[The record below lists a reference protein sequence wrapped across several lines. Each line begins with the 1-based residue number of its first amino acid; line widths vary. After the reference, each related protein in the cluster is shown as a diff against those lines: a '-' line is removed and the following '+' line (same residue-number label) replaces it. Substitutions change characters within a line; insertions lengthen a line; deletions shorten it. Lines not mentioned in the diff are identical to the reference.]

1 MASQLIN
8 LNQLSMAM
16 TRMKTYCNGT
26 YSLIGHDH
34 NTLYYTQSQI
44 DNIVTNLNL
53 TLSTKADTSHIH
65 TSADVN
71 KMTGYS
77 KPTTTSAI
85 LETDTLNAAI
95 GKLEKGLDNIASSE
109 HNHDDLYLK
118 KNETASSAKQLESA
132 RVINLGGAVNGSAS
146 FDGSNDITINT
157 SIANISSDKITVM
170 TGYVKPDSTGD
181 ISAVDSL
188 NVALGKLEKALDGKQ
203 AAGSYAPGIHDHNTL
218 YYTKQE
224 ISNMLT
230 NIEGGGSASLEA
242 AKAYTD
248 AAIDKLVGEG
258 TPEALDTLKEIA
270 TALGEDPNLA
280 GTLTTEI
287 GKKADKDHTHDDA
300 TTTTAGFMSA
310 EDKSKL
316 NGIAEGANNYVHPT
330 DAGNKHIPAGGTTGQ
345 ALLWTADGTAEWGTV
360 TTTDQ
365 FVKNSL
371 NTAVKA
377 YITGTTNSATSTGE
391 QVFDTGVYL
400 TTNAGELQAKTF
412 IGDLTGTATKATT
425 ADACTGNAL
434 TATTADK
441 TKASINISLNGNDQ
455 GAFDGS
461 QTKNIDITPTNIGAP
476 TISQFESATSQ
487 ATDAEVTAMLD
498 EVFS

>member
-1 MASQLIN
+1 MAKLIN
-8 LNQLSMAM
+8 LDQLNMAM
-16 TRMKTYCNGT
+16 TRIKTYCNAT
-26 YSLIGHDH
+26 YSGKDH
-34 NTLYYTQSQI
+34 NHDDRYYTESEI
-44 DNIVTNLNL
+44 DNIKSGLELLISSKSNN
-53 TLSTKADTSHIH
+53 SHKH
-65 TSADVN
+65 TAEDII

-77 KPTTTSAI
+77 KPTVSSAI

-118 KNETASSAKQLESA
+118 KNETANSAKQLESA

-146 FDGSNDITINT
+146 FDGSSDITINT

-203 AAGSYAPGIHDHNTL
+203 AAGSYAPGTHDHNTL

-224 ISNMLT
+224 ISDILT
-230 NIEGGGSASLEA
+230 NIEGGGSASLEV
-242 AKAYTD
+242 AKSYTD
-248 AAIDKLVGEG
+248 AAINKLLGEG

-270 TALGEDPNLA
+270 SALGDDPNLA

-287 GKKADKDHTHDDA
+287 SKKADKDHTHDDA

-310 EDKSKL
+310 EDKAKL
-316 NGIAEGANNYVHPT
+316 DGIAEGANNYVHPT

-441 TKASINISLNGNDQ
+441 TKASITISLNGNDQ

-498 EVFS
+498 GVFS

>member
-1 MASQLIN
+1 
-8 LNQLSMAM
+8 
-16 TRMKTYCNGT
+16 
-26 YSLIGHDH
+26 
-34 NTLYYTQSQI
+34 
-44 DNIVTNLNL
+44 
-53 TLSTKADTSHIH
+53 
-65 TSADVN
+65 
-71 KMTGYS
+71 
-77 KPTTTSAI
+77 
-85 LETDTLNAAI
+85 
-95 GKLEKGLDNIASSE
+95 
-109 HNHDDLYLK
+109 
-118 KNETASSAKQLESA
+118 
-132 RVINLGGAVNGSAS
+132 
-146 FDGSNDITINT
+146 
-157 SIANISSDKITVM
+157 M

-203 AAGSYAPGIHDHNTL
+203 AAGSYAPGTHDHNTL

-224 ISNMLT
+224 ISDILT

-248 AAIDKLVGEG
+248 SAIDKLLGEG

-270 TALGEDPNLA
+270 SALGDDPNLA

-287 GKKADKDHTHDDA
+287 GKKADKDHTHNDA

-310 EDKSKL
+310 EDKAKL
-316 NGIAEGANNYVHPT
+316 DGIAEGANNYVHPT

-400 TTNAGELQAKTF
+400 TANAGELQAKTF

-441 TKASINISLNGNDQ
+441 TKASITISLNGNDQ

-498 EVFS
+498 GVFS

>member
-1 MASQLIN
+1 MAKLIN
-8 LNQLSMAM
+8 LDQLNMAM
-16 TRMKTYCNGT
+16 TRIKTYCNAT
-26 YSLIGHDH
+26 YSGKDH
-34 NTLYYTQSQI
+34 NHDDRYYTESEI
-44 DNIVTNLNL
+44 DNIKSSLELLISSKSDN
-53 TLSTKADTSHIH
+53 SHKH
-65 TSADVN
+65 TAEDII

-77 KPTTTSAI
+77 KPTVSSAI

-118 KNETASSAKQLESA
+118 KNETANSAKQLESA

-146 FDGSNDITINT
+146 FDGSSDITINT

-224 ISNMLT
+224 ISDILT

-242 AKAYTD
+242 AKSYTD
-248 AAIDKLVGEG
+248 AAINKLLGEG

-270 TALGEDPNLA
+270 SALGDNPNLA

-287 GKKADKDHTHDDA
+287 GKKADKDHTHDDV

-310 EDKSKL
+310 EDKAKL
-316 NGIAEGANNYVHPT
+316 DGIAEGANNYVHPT

-345 ALLWTADGTAEWGTV
+345 ALLWTANGTAEWGTV

-441 TKASINISLNGNDQ
+441 TKASITISLNGDDQ

-498 EVFS
+498 GVFS

>member
-1 MASQLIN
+1 MAKLIN
-8 LNQLSMAM
+8 LDQLNMAM
-16 TRMKTYCNGT
+16 TRIKTYCSAT
-26 YSLIGHDH
+26 YSGKDH
-34 NTLYYTQSQI
+34 NHDDRYYTESEI
-44 DNIVTNLNL
+44 DDIKSSLKLLISSKSDN
-53 TLSTKADTSHIH
+53 SHKH
-65 TSADVN
+65 TAEDII

-77 KPTTTSAI
+77 KPTVSSAI

-118 KNETASSAKQLESA
+118 KNETANSAKQLESA

-146 FDGSNDITINT
+146 FDGSSDITINT

-203 AAGSYAPGIHDHNTL
+203 AAGSYAPGTHDHNTL

-224 ISNMLT
+224 ISDILT

-248 AAIDKLVGEG
+248 SAIDKLLGEG
-258 TPEALDTLKEIA
+258 TPQALDTLKEIA
-270 TALGEDPNLA
+270 SALGDDPNLA

-287 GKKADKDHTHDDA
+287 GKKADKNHTHNDA

-310 EDKSKL
+310 EDKAKL
-316 NGIAEGANNYVHPT
+316 DGIAEGANNYVHPT

-441 TKASINISLNGNDQ
+441 TKASITISLNGNDQ

-498 EVFS
+498 GVFS

>member
-1 MASQLIN
+1 MAKLIN
-8 LNQLSMAM
+8 LDQLNMAM
-16 TRMKTYCNGT
+16 TRIKTYCSAT
-26 YSLIGHDH
+26 YSGKDH
-34 NTLYYTQSQI
+34 NHDDRYYTESEI
-44 DNIVTNLNL
+44 DNIKSGLELLISSKSNN
-53 TLSTKADTSHIH
+53 SHKH
-65 TSADVN
+65 TAEDII

-77 KPTTTSAI
+77 KPTVSSAI

-118 KNETASSAKQLESA
+118 KNETANSAKQLESA

-146 FDGSNDITINT
+146 FDGSSDITINT

-203 AAGSYAPGIHDHNTL
+203 AAGSYAPGTHDHNTL

-224 ISNMLT
+224 ISDILT
-230 NIEGGGSASLEA
+230 NIEGGGSASLEV
-242 AKAYTD
+242 AKSYTD
-248 AAIDKLVGEG
+248 AAINKLLGEG

-270 TALGEDPNLA
+270 SALGDDPNLA

-310 EDKSKL
+310 EDKAKL
-316 NGIAEGANNYVHPT
+316 DGIAEGANNYVHPT

-441 TKASINISLNGNDQ
+441 TKASITISLNGNDQ

-498 EVFS
+498 GVFS

>member
-1 MASQLIN
+1 MAKLIN
-8 LNQLSMAM
+8 LDQLNMAM
-16 TRMKTYCNGT
+16 TRIKTYCNAT
-26 YSLIGHDH
+26 YSGKDH
-34 NTLYYTQSQI
+34 NHDDRYYTESEI
-44 DNIVTNLNL
+44 DNIKSSLELLISSKSDN
-53 TLSTKADTSHIH
+53 SHKH
-65 TSADVN
+65 TAEDII

-77 KPTTTSAI
+77 KPTVSSAI

-118 KNETASSAKQLESA
+118 KNETANSAKQLESA

-146 FDGSNDITINT
+146 FDGSSDITINT

-181 ISAVDSL
+181 ISVVDSL

-203 AAGSYAPGIHDHNTL
+203 AAGSYAPGIHNHNTL

-224 ISNMLT
+224 ISDILT

-242 AKAYTD
+242 AKSYTD
-248 AAIDKLVGEG
+248 AAINKLLGEG

-270 TALGEDPNLA
+270 SALGDNPNLA

-287 GKKADKDHTHDDA
+287 GKKADKNHTHNDA

-310 EDKSKL
+310 EDKAKL
-316 NGIAEGANNYVHPT
+316 DGIAEGANNYVHPT

-400 TTNAGELQAKTF
+400 TANAGELQAKTF

-441 TKASINISLNGNDQ
+441 TKASITISLNGNDQ

>member
-1 MASQLIN
+1 MAKLIN
-8 LNQLSMAM
+8 LDQLNMAM
-16 TRMKTYCNGT
+16 TRIKTYCNAT
-26 YSLIGHDH
+26 YSGKDH
-34 NTLYYTQSQI
+34 NHDDRYYTESEI
-44 DNIVTNLNL
+44 DNIKSSLELLISSKSDN
-53 TLSTKADTSHIH
+53 SHKH
-65 TSADVN
+65 TAEDIT

-77 KPTTTSAI
+77 KPTVSSAI

-118 KNETASSAKQLESA
+118 KNETANSAKQLESA

-146 FDGSNDITINT
+146 FDGSSDITINT

-203 AAGSYAPGIHDHNTL
+203 AAGSYAPGTHDHNTL

-224 ISNMLT
+224 ISDILT

-242 AKAYTD
+242 AKSYTD
-248 AAIDKLVGEG
+248 AAINKLLGEG

-270 TALGEDPNLA
+270 SALGDNPNLA

-287 GKKADKDHTHDDA
+287 GKKADKDHIHDDA

-310 EDKSKL
+310 EDKAKL
-316 NGIAEGANNYVHPT
+316 DGIAEGANNYVHPT

-345 ALLWTADGTAEWGTV
+345 ALLWTADGTAEWSTV

-441 TKASINISLNGNDQ
+441 TKASITISLNGNDQ

-498 EVFS
+498 GVFS

>member
-1 MASQLIN
+1 MAKLIN
-8 LNQLSMAM
+8 LDQLNMAM
-16 TRMKTYCNGT
+16 TKIKTYCDAT
-26 YSLIGHDH
+26 YSGKDH
-34 NTLYYTQSQI
+34 NHDDRYYTESEI
-44 DNIVTNLNL
+44 DNIKSSLELLISSKSDN
-53 TLSTKADTSHIH
+53 SHKH
-65 TSADVN
+65 TAEDIT

-77 KPTTTSAI
+77 KPTVSSAI

-118 KNETASSAKQLESA
+118 KNETANSAKQLESA

-146 FDGSNDITINT
+146 FDGSSDITINT

-203 AAGSYAPGIHDHNTL
+203 AAGSYAPGTHDHNTL

-224 ISNMLT
+224 ISDILT

-242 AKAYTD
+242 AKSYTD
-248 AAIDKLVGEG
+248 AAINKLLGEG

-270 TALGEDPNLA
+270 SALGDNPNLA

-287 GKKADKDHTHDDA
+287 GKKADKDHTHNDA

-310 EDKSKL
+310 EDKAKL
-316 NGIAEGANNYVHPT
+316 DGIAEGANNYVHPT

-400 TTNAGELQAKTF
+400 TANAGELQARTF

-441 TKASINISLNGNDQ
+441 TKASITISLNGNDQ

-498 EVFS
+498 GVFS

>member
-1 MASQLIN
+1 MAKLIN
-8 LNQLSMAM
+8 LDQLNMAM
-16 TRMKTYCNGT
+16 TRIKTYCNAT
-26 YSLIGHDH
+26 YSGKDH
-34 NTLYYTQSQI
+34 NHDDRYYTESEI
-44 DNIVTNLNL
+44 DNIKSSLELLISSKSDN
-53 TLSTKADTSHIH
+53 SHKH
-65 TSADVN
+65 TAEDII

-77 KPTTTSAI
+77 KPTVSSAI

-118 KNETASSAKQLESA
+118 KNETANSAKQLESA

-146 FDGSNDITINT
+146 FDGSSDITINT

-203 AAGSYAPGIHDHNTL
+203 AAGSYAPGTHDHNTL

-224 ISNMLT
+224 ISDILT

-242 AKAYTD
+242 AKSYTD
-248 AAIDKLVGEG
+248 AAINKLLGEG

-270 TALGEDPNLA
+270 SALGDNPNLA

-310 EDKSKL
+310 EDKAKL
-316 NGIAEGANNYVHPT
+316 DGIAEGANNYVHPT

-400 TTNAGELQAKTF
+400 TANAGELQAKTF
-412 IGDLTGTATKATT
+412 IGDLIGTATKATT

-441 TKASINISLNGNDQ
+441 TKASITISLNGNDQ

-476 TISQFESATSQ
+476 TISQFKSATSQ

>member
-1 MASQLIN
+1 MAKLIN
-8 LNQLSMAM
+8 LDQLNMAM
-16 TRMKTYCNGT
+16 TKIKTYCDAT
-26 YSLIGHDH
+26 YSGKNHNHDDR
-34 NTLYYTQSQI
+34 YYTESEI
-44 DNIVTNLNL
+44 DNIKSSLELLISSKSDN
-53 TLSTKADTSHIH
+53 SHKH
-65 TSADVN
+65 TAEDIT

-77 KPTTTSAI
+77 KPTVSSAI

-118 KNETASSAKQLESA
+118 KNETANSAKQLESA

-146 FDGSNDITINT
+146 FDGSSDITINT

-203 AAGSYAPGIHDHNTL
+203 VAGSYAPGTHDHNTL

-224 ISNMLT
+224 ISDILT

-242 AKAYTD
+242 AKSYTD
-248 AAIDKLVGEG
+248 AAINKLLGEG

-270 TALGEDPNLA
+270 SALGDNPNLA

-287 GKKADKDHTHDDA
+287 GKKADKDHTHNDA

-310 EDKSKL
+310 EDKAKL
-316 NGIAEGANNYVHPT
+316 DGIAEGANNYVHPT

-400 TTNAGELQAKTF
+400 TANAGELQAKTF

-441 TKASINISLNGNDQ
+441 TKASITISLNGNDQ

-498 EVFS
+498 GVFS

>member
-1 MASQLIN
+1 MAKLIN
-8 LNQLSMAM
+8 LNQLNMAM
-16 TRMKTYCNGT
+16 TRIKTYCNAT
-26 YSLIGHDH
+26 YSGKDH
-34 NTLYYTQSQI
+34 NHDDRYYTESEI
-44 DNIVTNLNL
+44 DNIKSSLELLISSKSDN
-53 TLSTKADTSHIH
+53 SHKH
-65 TSADVN
+65 TAEDIT

-77 KPTTTSAI
+77 KPTVSSAI

-95 GKLEKGLDNIASSE
+95 GKLEKGLDSIASSE

-118 KNETASSAKQLESA
+118 KNETANSAKQLESA

-146 FDGSNDITINT
+146 FDGSSDITINT

-224 ISNMLT
+224 ISDILT

-242 AKAYTD
+242 AKSYTD
-248 AAIDKLVGEG
+248 AAINKLLGEG

-270 TALGEDPNLA
+270 SALGDNPNLA

-287 GKKADKDHTHDDA
+287 GKKADKDHIHDDA
-300 TTTTAGFMSA
+300 TTTTAGFMST
-310 EDKSKL
+310 EDKAKL
-316 NGIAEGANNYVHPT
+316 DGIAEGANNYVHPT

-441 TKASINISLNGNDQ
+441 TKASITISLNGNDQ

-476 TISQFESATSQ
+476 TISQFENATSQ

-498 EVFS
+498 GVFS

>member
-1 MASQLIN
+1 MAKLIN
-8 LNQLSMAM
+8 LDQLNMAM
-16 TRMKTYCNGT
+16 TRIKTYCNAT
-26 YSLIGHDH
+26 YSGKDH
-34 NTLYYTQSQI
+34 NHDDRYYTESEI
-44 DNIVTNLNL
+44 DNIKSSLVLLISSKSDN
-53 TLSTKADTSHIH
+53 SHKH
-65 TSADVN
+65 TAEDIT

-77 KPTTTSAI
+77 KPTVSSAI

-118 KNETASSAKQLESA
+118 KNETANSAKQLESA

-146 FDGSNDITINT
+146 FDGSSDITINT

-203 AAGSYAPGIHDHNTL
+203 AAGSYAPGTHDHNTL

-224 ISNMLT
+224 ISDILT

-242 AKAYTD
+242 AKSYTD
-248 AAIDKLVGEG
+248 AAINKLLGEG

-270 TALGEDPNLA
+270 SALGDDPNLA

-287 GKKADKDHTHDDA
+287 GKKADKDHTHNDA

-310 EDKSKL
+310 EDKAKL
-316 NGIAEGANNYVHPT
+316 DGIAEGANNYVHPT
-330 DAGNKHIPAGGTTGQ
+330 DAGNKHIPAGGATGQ

-441 TKASINISLNGNDQ
+441 TKASITISLNGNDQ

>member
-1 MASQLIN
+1 MAKLIN
-8 LNQLSMAM
+8 LDQLNMAM
-16 TRMKTYCNGT
+16 TRIKTYCNAT
-26 YSLIGHDH
+26 YSGKDH
-34 NTLYYTQSQI
+34 NHDDRYYTESEI
-44 DNIVTNLNL
+44 DNIKSSLELLISSKSDN
-53 TLSTKADTSHIH
+53 SHKH
-65 TSADVN
+65 TAEDII

-77 KPTTTSAI
+77 KPTVSSAI

-118 KNETASSAKQLESA
+118 KNETANSAKQLESA

-146 FDGSNDITINT
+146 FDGSSDITINT

-203 AAGSYAPGIHDHNTL
+203 AAGSYAPSTHDHNTL

-224 ISNMLT
+224 ISDILT

-248 AAIDKLVGEG
+248 SAIDKLLGEG

-270 TALGEDPNLA
+270 SALGDNPNLA
-280 GTLTTEI
+280 STLTTEI

-310 EDKSKL
+310 EDKGKL
-316 NGIAEGANNYVHPT
+316 DGIAEGANNYVHPT

-441 TKASINISLNGNDQ
+441 TKASITISLNGNDQ

-498 EVFS
+498 GVFS

>member
-1 MASQLIN
+1 MAKLIN
-8 LNQLSMAM
+8 LDQLNMAM
-16 TRMKTYCNGT
+16 TRIKTYCNAT
-26 YSLIGHDH
+26 YSGKDH
-34 NTLYYTQSQI
+34 NHDDRYYTESEI
-44 DNIVTNLNL
+44 DNIKSSLELLISSKSDN
-53 TLSTKADTSHIH
+53 SHKH
-65 TSADVN
+65 TAEDII

-77 KPTTTSAI
+77 KPTVSSAI

-118 KNETASSAKQLESA
+118 KNETANSAKQLESA

-146 FDGSNDITINT
+146 FDGSSDITINT

-181 ISAVDSL
+181 ISVVDSL

-203 AAGSYAPGIHDHNTL
+203 AAGSYAPGIHNHNTL

-224 ISNMLT
+224 ISDILT

-242 AKAYTD
+242 AKSYTD
-248 AAIDKLVGEG
+248 AAINKLLGEG

-270 TALGEDPNLA
+270 SALGDNPNLA

-287 GKKADKDHTHDDA
+287 GKKADKNHTHDDA

-310 EDKSKL
+310 EDKAKL
-316 NGIAEGANNYVHPT
+316 DGIAEGANNYVHPT
-330 DAGNKHIPAGGTTGQ
+330 DAGNKHIPAGGATGQ

-377 YITGTTNSATSTGE
+377 YITGTTNSVTSTGE

-400 TTNAGELQAKTF
+400 TANAGELQAKTF

-441 TKASINISLNGNDQ
+441 TKASITISLNGNDQ

>member
-1 MASQLIN
+1 MAKLIN
-8 LNQLSMAM
+8 LDQLNMAM
-16 TRMKTYCNGT
+16 TRIKTYCNAT
-26 YSLIGHDH
+26 YSGKDH
-34 NTLYYTQSQI
+34 NHDDRYYTESEI
-44 DNIVTNLNL
+44 DNIKSSLELLISSKSNN
-53 TLSTKADTSHIH
+53 SHKH
-65 TSADVN
+65 TAEDII

-77 KPTTTSAI
+77 KPTVSSAI

-118 KNETASSAKQLESA
+118 KNETANSAKQLESA

-146 FDGSNDITINT
+146 FDGSSDITINT

-203 AAGSYAPGIHDHNTL
+203 AAGSYAPGTHDHNTL

-224 ISNMLT
+224 ISDILT

-242 AKAYTD
+242 AKSYTD
-248 AAIDKLVGEG
+248 AAINKLLGEG
-258 TPEALDTLKEIA
+258 TPQALDTLKEIA
-270 TALGEDPNLA
+270 SALGDDPNLA

-287 GKKADKDHTHDDA
+287 GKKADKNHTHDDA

-310 EDKSKL
+310 EDKAKL
-316 NGIAEGANNYVHPT
+316 DGIAEGANNYVHPT

-441 TKASINISLNGNDQ
+441 TKASITISLNGNDQ

-498 EVFS
+498 GVFS

>member
-1 MASQLIN
+1 MAKLIN
-8 LNQLSMAM
+8 LDQLNMAM
-16 TRMKTYCNGT
+16 TRIKTYCNAT
-26 YSLIGHDH
+26 YSGKDH
-34 NTLYYTQSQI
+34 NHDDRYYTESEI
-44 DNIVTNLNL
+44 DNIKSSLELLISSKSNN
-53 TLSTKADTSHIH
+53 SHKH
-65 TSADVN
+65 TAEDII

-77 KPTTTSAI
+77 KPTVSSAI

-118 KNETASSAKQLESA
+118 KNETANSAKQLESA

-224 ISNMLT
+224 ISDILT

-242 AKAYTD
+242 AKSYTD
-248 AAIDKLVGEG
+248 SAIDKLLGEG

-270 TALGEDPNLA
+270 SALGDNPNLA

-287 GKKADKDHTHDDA
+287 GKKADKDHTHNDA

-310 EDKSKL
+310 EDKAKL
-316 NGIAEGANNYVHPT
+316 DGIAEGANNYVHPT

-441 TKASINISLNGNDQ
+441 TKASITISLNGNDQ

-498 EVFS
+498 GVFS

>member
-1 MASQLIN
+1 MAKLIN
-8 LNQLSMAM
+8 LDQLNMAM
-16 TRMKTYCNGT
+16 TRIKTYCNAT
-26 YSLIGHDH
+26 YSGKDH
-34 NTLYYTQSQI
+34 NHDDRYYTESEI
-44 DNIVTNLNL
+44 DNIKSSLELLISSKSDN
-53 TLSTKADTSHIH
+53 SHKH
-65 TSADVN
+65 TAEDIT

-77 KPTTTSAI
+77 KPTVSSAI

-118 KNETASSAKQLESA
+118 KNETANSAKQLESA

-146 FDGSNDITINT
+146 FDGSSDITINT

-203 AAGSYAPGIHDHNTL
+203 AAGSYAPGTHDHNTL

-224 ISNMLT
+224 ISDILT
-230 NIEGGGSASLEA
+230 NIEGGGSASLEV

-248 AAIDKLVGEG
+248 SAIDKLLGEG

-270 TALGEDPNLA
+270 SALGDDPNLA

-287 GKKADKDHTHDDA
+287 GKKADKDHTHNDA
-300 TTTTAGFMSA
+300 TTATAGFMSA
-310 EDKSKL
+310 EDKAKL
-316 NGIAEGANNYVHPT
+316 DGIAKGANNYVHPT

-441 TKASINISLNGNDQ
+441 TKASITISLNGNDQ

-498 EVFS
+498 GVFS

>member
-1 MASQLIN
+1 MAKLIN
-8 LNQLSMAM
+8 LDQLNMAM
-16 TRMKTYCNGT
+16 TRIKTYCSAT
-26 YSLIGHDH
+26 YSGKDH
-34 NTLYYTQSQI
+34 NHDDRYYTESEI
-44 DNIVTNLNL
+44 DNIKSSLELLISSKSDN
-53 TLSTKADTSHIH
+53 SHKH
-65 TSADVN
+65 TAEDII

-77 KPTTTSAI
+77 KPTVSSAI

-118 KNETASSAKQLESA
+118 KNETANSAKQLESA

-146 FDGSNDITINT
+146 FDGSSDITINT
-157 SIANISSDKITVM
+157 SIANISSDQMTVM
-170 TGYVKPDSTGD
+170 TGYVKPDSPGA

-203 AAGSYAPGIHDHNTL
+203 AAGSYAPGTHDHNTL

-224 ISNMLT
+224 ISDILT

-248 AAIDKLVGEG
+248 SAIDKLLGEG

-270 TALGEDPNLA
+270 SALGDDPNLA

-287 GKKADKDHTHDDA
+287 GKKADKDHTHDNA

-310 EDKSKL
+310 EDKAKL
-316 NGIAEGANNYVHPT
+316 DGIAEGANNYVHPT

-441 TKASINISLNGNDQ
+441 TKASITISLNGNDQ

-498 EVFS
+498 GVFS

>member
-1 MASQLIN
+1 MAKLIN
-8 LNQLSMAM
+8 LDQLNMAM
-16 TRMKTYCNGT
+16 TKIKTYCDAT
-26 YSLIGHDH
+26 YSGKDH
-34 NTLYYTQSQI
+34 NHDDRYYTESEI
-44 DNIVTNLNL
+44 DNIKSSLELLISSKSDN
-53 TLSTKADTSHIH
+53 SHKH
-65 TSADVN
+65 TAEDIT

-77 KPTTTSAI
+77 KPTVSSAI

-118 KNETASSAKQLESA
+118 KNETANSAKQLESA

-146 FDGSNDITINT
+146 FDGSSDITINT

-203 AAGSYAPGIHDHNTL
+203 AAGSYAPGTHDHNTL

-224 ISNMLT
+224 ISDILT

-242 AKAYTD
+242 AKSYTD
-248 AAIDKLVGEG
+248 AAINKLLGEG

-270 TALGEDPNLA
+270 SALGDNPNLA

-287 GKKADKDHTHDDA
+287 GKKADKDHTHNDA

-310 EDKSKL
+310 EDKAKL
-316 NGIAEGANNYVHPT
+316 DGIAEGANNYVHPT

-400 TTNAGELQAKTF
+400 TANAGELQAKTF

-441 TKASINISLNGNDQ
+441 TKASITISLNGNDQ

-498 EVFS
+498 GVFS